1 MGKNI
6 EKLNKLDVKIQ
17 KLEKQ
22 ISSLNSKK
30 TVLEEQRK
38 EISRLAM
45 AEKYQCKPSEL
56 NDRIDQEHSLLEKLR
71 ASGLSDDELLEK
83 LGQMKDAD
91 TTASEIDSEDKSAYF
106 ANFKNVNT

>member
-30 TVLEEQRK
+30 NVLE
-38 EISRLAM
+38 
-45 AEKYQCKPSEL
+45 
-56 NDRIDQEHSLLEKLR
+56 
-71 ASGLSDDELLEK
+71 
-83 LGQMKDAD
+83 
-91 TTASEIDSEDKSAYF
+91 
-106 ANFKNVNT
+106 